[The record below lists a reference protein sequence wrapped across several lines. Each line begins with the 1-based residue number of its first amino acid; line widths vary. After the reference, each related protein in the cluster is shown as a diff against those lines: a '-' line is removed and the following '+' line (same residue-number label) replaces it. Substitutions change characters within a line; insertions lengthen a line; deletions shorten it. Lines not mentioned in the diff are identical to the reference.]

1 VSKKLVLKSLAALLL
16 ATPLLACAESQ
27 LTVGTGSAAAK
38 LNFQIVIPRVLFLGV
53 GTGSAT
59 PLATN
64 TTVDTV
70 TFDYTTNPLAVG
82 TGAAAATVTGA
93 AVPVRVFGNN
103 GVVQIGVTNPAN
115 LSNGATPTPDTIA
128 FTAITVTSS
137 DATNLNAPAM
147 GGAAVNAVVSSGTK
161 VTARNATWTYAYA
174 NTAQAAAGTYTGQ
187 VTYTATM
194 P

>member
-1 VSKKLVLKSLAALLL
+1 MSKKLVLKSLAALLL
-16 ATPLLACAESQ
+16 ASPLLASAESQ
-27 LTVGTGSAAAK
+27 LTVGAGTASAR

-64 TTVDTV
+64 ATIDTV
-70 TFDYTTNPLAVG
+70 TFDYTSNPLAVG
-82 TGAAAATVTGA
+82 TGAAAGTVTGA
-93 AVPVRVFGNN
+93 VVPVRVFGNN
-103 GVVQIGVTNPAN
+103 GQIQIAITNPAN
-115 LSNGATPTPDTIA
+115 LGNGSGDTIA
-128 FTAITVTSS
+128 FTDITVVSS

-147 GGAAVNAVVSSGTK
+147 GGAAVNPVISSGTK
-161 VTARNATWTYAYA
+161 VTSRTANWTYAYA

-187 VTYTATM
+187 VTYTASM

>member
-1 VSKKLVLKSLAALLL
+1 MSKKLVLKSLAALML
-16 ATPLLACAESQ
+16 ATPLLASAESQ
-27 LTVGTGSAAAK
+27 LTVGAGSAAAK

-64 TTVDTV
+64 ATVDTV
-70 TFDYTTNPLAVG
+70 TFDYSSNALDVG
-82 TGAAAATVTGA
+82 TGAAASTITGA
-93 AVPVRVFGNN
+93 VVPVRVFGNN
-103 GVVQIGVTNPAN
+103 GQIQIAITNPAN
-115 LSNGATPTPDTIA
+115 LVSGADTLP
-128 FTAITVTSS
+128 FTDITVTSS

-147 GGAAVNAVVSSGTK
+147 GGAAVNPVISSGTK
-161 VTARNATWTYAYA
+161 VTSRTANWTYAYA